1 MVWAAWIFLFS
12 LSVEC
17 LSLLLLFESFK
28 FTVGVGVHMPPCK
41 SRGQKTTL
49 CSLVFYSTLVA
60 AAAAAVSMSLYI
72 LFSLILISNNQV
84 LQYTENK

>member
-49 CSLVFYSTLVA
+49 CSLAFYSTLV
-60 AAAAAVSMSLYI
+60 AAAAVSMSLYI

-84 LQYTENK
+84 LKYTENK